1 MALTSVSFPLSLTS
15 AFLSLTPS
23 YPLLTLHYYHL
34 SLLTGGRSLVF
45 SALQVCSAS
54 QAPSH
59 RLLYHCLLPL
69 LSCSGTSLMDTV
81 PTTLIDRDRTTEKDT
96 LIEQL
101 MNSDFSN
108 PVACMHALQLARDEG
123 SVRVLPLLCRR
134 LVTHPFSS
142 ISSPAASLAGRIMA
156 DKKVSSDL
164 ARELLPFLSGAGNRY
179 PELLST
185 TQRLA
190 DVPSP
195 APPQSSSSHPLQF
208 TSQVQAVTRLWFLA
222 EVHDLCR
229 NSCSDWLCGR
239 VLARLSLSE
248 LSDLLQ
254 NPDIPKGLLEACV
267 SHGLE
272 VSLSSSSQTPH
283 PLLQASSARLLD
295 QLVQSQGPGDPSL
308 LPPLLWLLLAQEVLS
323 LPPLNEA
330 AVSSVLAAIT
340 GGLQQR
346 DSTLLLQTSMDCLS
360 LALSLREI
368 QSGIDDAWLAT
379 TVPLVV
385 ALAKGS
391 TAEAGKADG
400 SSSQQLHSALTHSP
414 THSLSPSLRLHTG
427 TALLSLARLPSLH
440 ATCLIPP
447 LLLSPGS
454 QSPSEQVLDQA
465 LLEGEVLQQYMARS
479 NTVGWLD
486 RAQFEERWMQLL
498 GVVNQPPPAE
508 GMPVEEMYAH
518 TLNMCIGLVG
528 VVSLLLATSLCP
540 QPGNPVF
547 GVPLHT
553 HRNRDILFLGTKP
566 GRRLRKVRSVVET
579 QLLLQCGA
587 RPDIYSHYQCP
598 LLSHLSLPLFTRN
611 VERGPGGTELGP
623 AQLSLKSLW
632 PVTLANPTSPARH
645 SPDGVDVRSCVLSLV
660 DLFSH
665 WLGQPLHPL
674 LLLHTLRAI
683 LMLSDLFSLPSQF
696 QWMLELAC
704 DLSDKQP
711 PEDVALHAILMQ
723 CILKAG
729 AVLKVDAVQLERIV
743 RSTERALSSDSL
755 EVQDG
760 CLCGLLYVVEDPGS
774 QLAAHLAAPLAKYL
788 PPQLESFHRL
798 SEQHCTLCWS
808 LAVSLALHHSHLL
821 KDAEFPGQLL
831 EKAIPLFLHPHTSPL
846 LFHSLCFGLE
856 LLVLNFTLSNEQRSK
871 VTNVTAG
878 RCAKCELDK
887 VLPALGLLLSCMYS
901 GEQGNYVNEDE
912 ETEAAVEMSVLTR
925 EYVGILVEHL
935 RHSPLEG
942 VRFLVGVVPVVMV
955 DFLPP
960 VQVLQ
965 MVVTEFVSP
974 HQPRPSLAAIVMGE
988 TFSLVLGKNM
998 GDTLTD
1004 CGPTVSG
1011 QFRSTGARE
1020 KGSLVF
1026 SVLLAA
1032 ASSSSI
1038 LRAMLEVVA
1047 DQPNMCLH
1055 ICKFSLATTS
1065 FYFCSNPSVKPSSKR
1080 CL

>member
-1 MALTSVSFPLSLTS
+1 
-15 AFLSLTPS
+15 
-23 YPLLTLHYYHL
+23 
-34 SLLTGGRSLVF
+34 
-45 SALQVCSAS
+45 
-54 QAPSH
+54 
-59 RLLYHCLLPL
+59 
-69 LSCSGTSLMDTV
+69 
-81 PTTLIDRDRTTEKDT
+81 
-96 LIEQL
+96 
-101 MNSDFSN
+101 
-108 PVACMHALQLARDEG
+108 
-123 SVRVLPLLCRR
+123 
-134 LVTHPFSS
+134 
-142 ISSPAASLAGRIMA
+142 
-156 DKKVSSDL
+156 
-164 ARELLPFLSGAGNRY
+164 
-179 PELLST
+179 
-185 TQRLA
+185 
-190 DVPSP
+190 
-195 APPQSSSSHPLQF
+195 
-208 TSQVQAVTRLWFLA
+208 
-222 EVHDLCR
+222 
-229 NSCSDWLCGR
+229 
-239 VLARLSLSE
+239 
-248 LSDLLQ
+248 
-254 NPDIPKGLLEACV
+254 V

-272 VSLSSSSQTPH
+272 VSLSSSSLTPH
-283 PLLQASSARLLD
+283 LLLQASSARLLD
-295 QLVQSQGPGDPSL
+295 QLVQIRGPGDPSL

-323 LPPLNEA
+323 LPPLNEV
-330 AVSSVLAAIT
+330 AVSSVLAAIS

-346 DSTLLLQTSMDCLS
+346 DSTLLLQTSMDCFS

-368 QSGIDDAWLAT
+368 QSGINDSWLAT

-400 SSSQQLHSALTHSP
+400 SSSQQLHSALTHSL
-414 THSLSPSLRLHTG
+414 THRLSPSLRLHTG
-427 TALLSLARLPSLH
+427 TALLSLSRLPSLH
-440 ATCLIPP
+440 AACLIPP

-454 QSPSEQVLDQA
+454 QSPTEQVLDQA
-465 LLEGEVLQQYMARS
+465 LLEGEVLQQYMVRI

-528 VVSLLLATSLCP
+528 VVSLLLATSLRP

-587 RPDIYSHYQCP
+587 RPNLYSHYQCP

-711 PEDVALHAILMQ
+711 PEDVALHSMLMQ

-729 AVLKVDAVQLERIV
+729 AVLKVDGVQLERIV
-743 RSTERALSSDSL
+743 RSTERALLSDSL

-760 CLCGLLYVVEDPGS
+760 CLCGLLYIVEDPGS

-798 SEQHCTLCWS
+798 SEQHCTFCWS

-831 EKAIPLFLHPHTSPL
+831 QKAIPLFLHPHTSPL

-901 GEQGNYVNEDE
+901 GEQGNYVSEDE

-935 RHSPLEG
+935 RHGPLEE
-942 VRFLVGVVPVVMV
+942 VRFLVDVVPVVMV

-1004 CGPTVSG
+1004 WVLLSLDSFVQQEP
-1011 QFRSTGARE
+1011 E
-1020 KGSLVF
+1020 KKAVWCLVC
-1026 SVLLAA
+1026 LLAA

-1047 DQPNMCLH
+1047 DQPNMCLSH
-1055 ICKFSLATTS
+1055 MQILLATTS
-1065 FYFCSNPSVKPSSKR
+1065 FYFCSTQVTTQQQKVFIDKFLSSNYPTLNAVAHA
-1080 CL
+1080 CLHSI